1 MSSRPTIREVGGT
14 QNTET
19 AHNVT
24 TDNKAAASTDD
35 GMGGPG
41 SRRGL
46 SSNQDATLSSSRL
59 RSGIPVCLHFR
70 GPSRTLNALDA
81 ALLFIV
87 PSFLFLARRL
97 DLMYVGGYVLLPLP
111 LPLPQLQVERRGTRG
126 KRKRA
131 SHGAGNEISSIKSES

>member
-1 MSSRPTIREVGGT
+1 MSSRPTTRKVGGT

-24 TDNKAAASTDD
+24 TDTEAAASTDD

-41 SRRGL
+41 SRRGA

-59 RSGIPVCLHFR
+59 RSGIPVRFHFR

-87 PSFLFLARRL
+87 PLFLFLAGRL
-97 DLMYVGGYVLLPLP
+97 DLMYVGGYATTATATAAGREEGGQEEKESELATGLEMRSPVSNLR
-111 LPLPQLQVERRGTRG
+111 VE
-126 KRKRA
+126 
-131 SHGAGNEISSIKSES
+131 

>member
-14 QNTET
+14 QSTKT
-19 AHNVT
+19 AYNVT
-24 TDNKAAASTDD
+24 TDNRATASTDD

-41 SRRGL
+41 SRRGV

-59 RSGIPVCLHFR
+59 RSGIPVRFHFR

-87 PSFLFLARRL
+87 PSFLFLAGRL
-97 DLMYVGGYVLLPLP
+97 DCEDLMYVGGYAVTATAAGR
-111 LPLPQLQVERRGTRG
+111 EEGS
-126 KRKRA
+126 KRKKKA
-131 SHGAGNEISSIKSES
+131 S